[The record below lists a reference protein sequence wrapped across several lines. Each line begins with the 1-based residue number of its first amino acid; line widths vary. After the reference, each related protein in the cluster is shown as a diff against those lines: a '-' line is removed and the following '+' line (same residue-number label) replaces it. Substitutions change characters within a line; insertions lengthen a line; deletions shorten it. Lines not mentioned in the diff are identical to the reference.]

1 MIHPHDAIRK
11 HLEQGLRADRYIP
24 RSPQE
29 KELIEQVYDLARNRM
44 EMGCYRYGRLQD
56 RVLRGYIYDIQ
67 ARLIEYQRTH
77 NTELLVDVIN
87 LAMIEFLYPT
97 FNDAV
102 FEPIDDGIHCAN
114 AKE

>member
-1 MIHPHDAIRK
+1 MIHIHDAIRR
-11 HLEQGLRADRYIP
+11 HLEAGRFTDKYVP

-29 KELIEQVYDLARNRM
+29 KELLDKVRELADNRM
-44 EMGCYRYGRLQD
+44 EMGCFRYGRLD
-56 RVLRGYIYDIQ
+56 EKVLRGYVSAIY
-67 ARLIEYQRTH
+67 ARLDEYLRTH
-77 NTELLVDVIN
+77 NTELLLDVMN
-87 LAMIEFLYPT
+87 LARIEFMYPT

>member
-1 MIHPHDAIRK
+1 MIHPHDAIRR
-11 HLEQGLRADRYIP
+11 HLERGRNLDRYVP

-44 EMGCYRYGRLQD
+44 EMGSYRYGRLQD
-56 RVLRGYIYDIQ
+56 RVLRGYVDGID
-67 ARLIEYQRTH
+67 ARLAEYRRTH

-87 LAMIEFLYPT
+87 LAMIECLYPT

>member
-1 MIHPHDAIRK
+1 MIHIHDAIRR
-11 HLEQGLRADRYIP
+11 HLEAGRFTDKYVP

-29 KELIEQVYDLARNRM
+29 KELLDKVRELADNRM
-44 EMGCYRYGRLQD
+44 EMGCFRYGRLD
-56 RVLRGYIYDIQ
+56 
-67 ARLIEYQRTH
+67 EYLRTH
-77 NTELLVDVIN
+77 NTELLLDVMN
-87 LAMIEFLYPT
+87 LARIEFMYPT